1 MDSTI
6 NIQAENN
13 NNISKDITNEKEIPV
28 ENNNI
33 IVKKDEAFIDTENN
47 IDNEEDDHKAEFD
60 IEKIDIQIEHNKTNE
75 NDEAFIQNNFLNLI

>member
-1 MDSTI
+1 MDNTI

-75 NDEAFIQNNFLNLI
+75 NDETFIQNNFLNLI